1 MKFSTIHASYGRPEL
16 AEETA
21 QKWISTHSIHNEIE
35 YILST
40 DNSDKKS
47 DVYLDWLME
56 ANIMNALKGHSI
68 RHVVNI
74 TNTSVAAINAASAM
88 CTGDIIIVISDD
100 FEPIKNWDLEILKA
114 VEGKEDWILK
124 TQDGTQPWI
133 ITLPIM
139 DRKYY
144 EKFGYIYH
152 PLYEHMFCDTELTH
166 IADLLGRKLT
176 SSLLFKHNHYSVGG
190 IAKDQTSVKA
200 DKTWE
205 QGKRVY
211 LDNLMR
217 KFDLGDVDVMK
228 LPPEAKGHVKWLH
241 TELLGVKW

>member
-1 MKFSTIHASYGRPEL
+1 MKFSIIHASYGRPEL
-16 AEETA
+16 SEETA
-21 QKWISTHSIHNEIE
+21 QKWISAQSVQNEME

-40 DNSDKKS
+40 DASDSKLEP
-47 DVYLDWLME
+47 YLDWLYE
-56 ANIMNALKGHSI
+56 ANIINALKGHSI

-74 TNTSVAAINAASAM
+74 TNTSVAAINAAAEM

-144 EKFGYIYH
+144 ERFGYVYY
-152 PLYEHMFCDTELTH
+152 PEYAHMFCDSQLTH
-166 IADLLGRKLT
+166 VADLLGRKLT

-190 IAKDQTSVKA
+190 IQKDQTSLKA
-200 DKTWE
+200 DKTWDH
-205 QGKRVY
+205 GKEIY
-211 LDNLMR
+211 LRNFKNYFGLS
-217 KFDLGDVDVMK
+217 GVDPWK
-228 LPPEAKGHVKWLH
+228 LPPEANGHIKWLQN
-241 TELLGVKW
+241 ELRTFK